1 MFQPFLFNANS
12 VREHFKK
19 SKLTGTWAE
28 TVDIFSCAT
37 LLQCTVFTFS
47 LVWQLWLKSEPLF
60 NNYTSNSMS
69 ANKAK
74 RCLCPISLLLV
85 YFYAN
90 VCSKMY
96 YHRPHSPWL
105 AQFFRLPEAVSS
117 SWSSAILIFRFLV
130 LWIVGWWWSVLFRG
144 GGLLLY
150 VSASE
155 LYPFMYRVAWD

>member
-105 AQFFRLPEAVSS
+105 ASFRLPEAVSS
-117 SWSSAILIFRFLV
+117 SWSSGILSFRFLV
-130 LWIVGWWWSVLFRG
+130 LWTVGWWWSVLFRG
-144 GGLLLY
+144 GGLLLFFSTY
-150 VSASE
+150 E